1 MKSFLIVIS
10 LLFVGLFTSSAQ
22 TFPNIPL
29 PVGVMGFI
37 QYDQLGT
44 PVING
49 GVAAIYPVNGQYGL
63 YMTSTALLTP
73 QKEIDPITQK
83 SFYAVTTA
91 FRQGLHKDMFDTGRW
106 SFLLGGDIGPSIGN
120 SSSASTSFSVNLSSS
135 IVVTPYYQLNPA
147 ISLVFPIRGVYIKN
161 VGWNPE
167 LEFGVVINLSKLPKA
182 KT

>member
-49 GVAAIYPVNGQYGL
+49 CC
-63 YMTSTALLTP
+63 S
-73 QKEIDPITQK
+73 
-83 SFYAVTTA
+83 
-91 FRQGLHKDMFDTGRW
+91 H
-106 SFLLGGDIGPSIGN
+106 
-120 SSSASTSFSVNLSSS
+120 LS
-135 IVVTPYYQLNPA
+135 
-147 ISLVFPIRGVYIKN
+147 G
-161 VGWNPE
+161 
-167 LEFGVVINLSKLPKA
+167 
-182 KT
+182 